1 MRQEIIVFFG
11 VGSSIV
17 QTPQPDCFLIMLAG
31 QVCQLISGLAEFVQK
46 LQNSA
51 ENMTEHYKF
60 S

>member
-17 QTPQPDCFLIMLAG
+17 QTPQLDCFLIMLAG